1 MLMETETQI
10 TASTTTDN
18 PVNSPQKSTSLPPPI
33 FIKTDMKYNLF
44 CESINPLT
52 QPEGFLCKSSV
63 NGLKLNTYTIDAYR
77 KVVKFLKEKKANFHT
92 YQIRD
97 EKSYRVVIRHLHHS
111 TPIETIKEKLK
122 CKGFTTRNITN
133 VLHNQTKIPLP
144 LFFVDLEPSPI
155 NKDIFGIDSL
165 YHTKIKIEEPRPR
178 RNLVQCTRCQSY
190 GHTQA
195 YCNHMPRCV
204 KCGDNHLSSECNKSK
219 DTPATCALC
228 NLPHPANYRGCQV
241 HKDIQKFHRST
252 TSKTTSQAQNSKPNF
267 FSTSNSS
274 RDTAHQSAPNQLN
287 SPINWAQYKN
297 YLQINTKLGIP
308 LKTAQDLDQASSAF
322 VEMIQSAAK
331 QACHSKNNNS
341 TASLIILDKY
351 PLPDHIKALI
361 RQKRKARAKWQFT
374 GYPNNKR
381 TFNNLINKLKR
392 QLQNHKNQTYDTFI
406 SNLDPSNGSLWK
418 ASKRILNYIE
428 PTPPLRRSD
437 NSKIMDDAE
446 KANVF
451 VEHLATVFMPN
462 DIQTSPQ
469 HSTRVHDFLDSP
481 LPLSMPANSTTPNE
495 VLTHIKRLKNGKAP
509 GYDLI
514 TAPFLKQLPHKTIVL
529 LSYIF
534 NSIFRLSYMPSIW
547 KHAQII
553 LIHKPG
559 KPPETPSSYRPISL
573 LPVLGKLFEK
583 LLLKSI
589 LKIAT
594 DNKIIPEFQ
603 FGFKKNHST
612 VHQLHRVVDHISLAF
627 ESKHVCIGV
636 FLDIAQAFDRVW
648 HPGLLFK
655 LKSFLPAL
663 YYLLIKSYLNQ
674 RTFVTKINGVL
685 SQPQIATAGVPQ
697 GSDIAPFLFNVFTND
712 LPLNPTLY

>member
-1 MLMETETQI
+1 MIIFLTGQHPVQIKRQNIRVYSPSGTSPKTKHTNTTFISKNKFAPLSPSNDDVLMETDTQI

-92 YQIRD
+92 HQIRD
-97 EKSYRVVIRHLHHS
+97 EKSYRVVIRHLYHS
-111 TPIETIKEKLK
+111 TPIETIKELK

-133 VLHNQTKIPLP
+133 VLHSQTKIPLP
-144 LFFVDLEPSPI
+144 IFFVDLEPSPT

-190 GHTQA
+190 GHIQA
-195 YCNHMPRCV
+195 YCNHMLRCV
-204 KCGDNHLSSECNKSK
+204 KCGDNHLSSECNKSN
-219 DTPATCALC
+219 DTPATYALC
-228 NLPHPANYRGCQV
+228 NLSHPANYRGCQV
-241 HKDIQKFHRST
+241 HKDIRKFHRST

-267 FSTSNSS
+267 ISTSNSS

-287 SPINWAQYKN
+287 TRLEVILLPVATSTQSIHLGVVTQAPQEEKFSTKPSPIALGHTSLPSGRHTGLPTPTGIQISLTSSYTRPLATCLSLYLISLTFPLTILRPINWAQYKN

-331 QACHSKNNNS
+331 QACHSNNNNS
-341 TASLIILDKY
+341 TASLTILDKY

-361 RQKRKARAKWQFT
+361 RQKRKAHAKWQLT
-374 GYPNNKR
+374 GYPNDKR
-381 TFNNLINKLKR
+381 TVNNLINKLKR

-406 SNLDPSNGSLWK
+406 SNGSLWK
-418 ASKRILNYIE
+418 ATKRILDHIE

-451 VEHLATVFMPN
+451 AEHLATFMPN
-462 DIQTSPQ
+462 DIQISSQ
-469 HSTRVHDFLDSP
+469 HSSRVHDFLDSP
-481 LPLSMPANSTTPNE
+481 LPLSMPANSTTPN
-495 VLTHIKRLKNGKAP
+495 
-509 GYDLI
+509 
-514 TAPFLKQLPHKTIVL
+514 
-529 LSYIF
+529 
-534 NSIFRLSYMPSIW
+534 
-547 KHAQII
+547 
-553 LIHKPG
+553 
-559 KPPETPSSYRPISL
+559 
-573 LPVLGKLFEK
+573 
-583 LLLKSI
+583 
-589 LKIAT
+589 
-594 DNKIIPEFQ
+594 
-603 FGFKKNHST
+603 
-612 VHQLHRVVDHISLAF
+612 
-627 ESKHVCIGV
+627 
-636 FLDIAQAFDRVW
+636 
-648 HPGLLFK
+648 
-655 LKSFLPAL
+655 
-663 YYLLIKSYLNQ
+663 
-674 RTFVTKINGVL
+674 
-685 SQPQIATAGVPQ
+685 
-697 GSDIAPFLFNVFTND
+697 
-712 LPLNPTLY
+712 